1 MLGVVDK
8 MNENVKIR
16 RAEEKDIKRMIELLL
31 QVLNIHAEIRPDVF
45 IAGTTKYTE
54 NELMEMIK
62 NDINPIYVA
71 VNEEDWCMGY
81 AFCQLREQPFS
92 NNMVPFKSFF
102 IDDLCVD
109 ANLRGQHIGESIFEY
124 VKKEARRLGCY
135 EVTLNVWSG
144 NTPAEKFYE
153 KMGMKTKERQ
163 MEFIL

>member
-62 NDINPIYVA
+62 NDINPI
-71 VNEEDWCMGY
+71 
-81 AFCQLREQPFS
+81 
-92 NNMVPFKSFF
+92 
-102 IDDLCVD
+102 
-109 ANLRGQHIGESIFEY
+109 
-124 VKKEARRLGCY
+124 
-135 EVTLNVWSG
+135 
-144 NTPAEKFYE
+144 
-153 KMGMKTKERQ
+153 
-163 MEFIL
+163 